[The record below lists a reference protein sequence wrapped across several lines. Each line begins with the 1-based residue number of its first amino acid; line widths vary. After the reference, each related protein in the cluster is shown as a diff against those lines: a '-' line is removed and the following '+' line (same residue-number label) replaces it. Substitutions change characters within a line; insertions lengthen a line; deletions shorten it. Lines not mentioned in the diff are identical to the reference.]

1 MDEKLKSV
9 LLKGETVK
17 WTGRPEKSKLLE
29 KPFGTRL
36 YITWA
41 IAAVVLIV
49 SCVLLVPIA
58 VNSDVYTVETIALI
72 IAINFAPVMLSFQP
86 IYDKSRLENSTLYAI
101 TDCRVLVLS
110 KENVISLPIDEH
122 IQIAVE
128 NRANGTGNVCFND
141 AIGKSI
147 ARSRTN
153 SILGIKDMDGAKSVI
168 GLVFYNVK
176 NPDAVGGYLMRKA
189 V

>member
-1 MDEKLKSV
+1 MDEKLKAA
-9 LLKGETVK
+9 LMNGETVK
-17 WTGRPEKSKLLE
+17 WTGRPEASKLLE

-49 SCVLLVPIA
+49 SCVLLMPTVVTSDIYRVECIALLIA
-58 VNSDVYTVETIALI
+58 V
-72 IAINFAPVMLSFQP
+72 NFAPVMLSFQP
-86 IYDKSRLENSTLYAI
+86 IFDLKRLENKTLYAI
-101 TDCRVLVLS
+101 TDQRVLVIS
-110 KENVISLPIDEH
+110 KEDVMSLVINDNTK
-122 IQIAVE
+122 IAVK
-128 NRANGTGNVCFND
+128 NIA
-141 AIGKSI
+141 KS
-147 ARSRTN
+147 RVY
-153 SILGIKDMDGAKSVI
+153 SILGVKDIDGAKSVL